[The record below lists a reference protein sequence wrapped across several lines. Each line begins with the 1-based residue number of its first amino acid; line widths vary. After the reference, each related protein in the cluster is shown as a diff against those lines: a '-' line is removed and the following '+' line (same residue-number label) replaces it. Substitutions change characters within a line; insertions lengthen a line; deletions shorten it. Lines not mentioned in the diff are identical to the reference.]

1 MPVPPLWKDMVRLNS
16 IEMNYKELESIL
28 GREFEAHG
36 QLLSATTQ
44 VNEAIK
50 GNDIPALQNR
60 SSHLDSQIS
69 MIEQIE
75 QLRGD
80 CCNSLSRALG
90 IERAPVKLATL
101 IEKAP
106 ARFREKLS
114 SLHRALKKLM
124 GDISIINVSNRV
136 LLEEGLELVRG
147 RVAIIANPIDRF
159 TQYRQGGRL
168 KPANTQLHPF
178 INQTA

>member
-1 MPVPPLWKDMVRLNS
+1 MNS
-16 IEMNYKELESIL
+16 IEMNYEELESIL